1 MSPIPMAQP
10 APAALAPTHGT
21 QPAALRHLRRL
32 AGDRLAL
39 IGLLVLI
46 PVVLLVLVGPALD
59 RYGPDAI
66 DDMAMLQAP
75 TGAHWL
81 GTDDLGRDMLSR
93 LMVGGRLS
101 LSVGL
106 GSVLLALVSGV
117 PLGLV
122 SGYLGGLIDEVLM
135 RLIDSLMA
143 LPALVLALT
152 ITAVLGS
159 GLLNAML
166 AIAVVAIPTFT
177 RLVRGQVMA
186 IKQREF
192 VDAAI
197 AVGVHPLRVVLRHI
211 LPNVASPVIVQAS
224 LGVGF
229 AIITESSVSFIGLGA
244 QPPTATWGS
253 MVQVGF
259 QYLETTPW
267 FALAPACMI
276 FLSVLA
282 FTMLGEGLRTA
293 LDPATHA

>member
-1 MSPIPMAQP
+1 MSPIPMAQR
-10 APAALAPTHGT
+10 APSALAPNHGT
-21 QPAALRHLRRL
+21 QRAALRHLRRL

-39 IGLLVLI
+39 VGLLVLI

-101 LSVGL
+101 LSVGV

-117 PLGLV
+117 PLGLL
-122 SGYLGGLIDEVLM
+122 SGYLGGLVDEVLM

-152 ITAVLGS
+152 ITAVLGP

-166 AIAVVAIPTFT
+166 AISVVAMPTFT

-186 IKQREF
+186 TKQREYI
-192 VDAAI
+192 DAAI
-197 AVGVHPLRVVLRHI
+197 AVGVRPLRVVLRHI

-259 QYLETTPW
+259 QYLETAPW

-276 FLSVLA
+276 FAAVLA
-282 FTMLGEGLRTA
+282 FTMLGEGLRTT

>member
-1 MSPIPMAQP
+1 MAQP
-10 APAALAPTHGT
+10 APSALTPNDGT
-21 QPAALRHLRRL
+21 QLAALRHLRRL
-32 AGDRLAL
+32 ASDRLAL
-39 IGLLVLI
+39 VGLLVLI
-46 PVVLLVLVGPALD
+46 PVVLVVLVGPALD

-117 PLGLV
+117 PLGLL
-122 SGYLGGLIDEVLM
+122 SGYLGGLVDEVLM

-152 ITAVLGS
+152 ITAVLGP
-159 GLLNAML
+159 GLPNAML
-166 AIAVVAIPTFT
+166 AIAVVAMPTFT

-186 IKQREF
+186 IKQREY

-197 AVGVHPLRVVLRHI
+197 AVGVRPLRVALRHI
-211 LPNVASPVIVQAS
+211 MPNVASPVIVQGS

-259 QYLETTPW
+259 QYLETAPW

-276 FLSVLA
+276 FAAVLA
-282 FTMLGEGLRTA
+282 FTMLGEGLRTT